1 MIIYLIMIYKLFA
14 FEETTSVLRVTKEN
28 NYQHQLKLS
37 LNSDKFKNK
46 KKYLTLYVN
55 LAPDE
60 T

>member
-1 MIIYLIMIYKLFA
+1 MIYKLFA